1 MDKREAINY
10 LIELSKKQGEHNGR
24 WENEYIQEESA
35 MIYCDDMKEIADD
48 IGIEYAKGDDFI
60 EELEELEE
68 DIDCFNAYDEW
79 GFMLQQKL
87 EKHLI
92 NVIMGE

>member
-1 MDKREAINY
+1 MNKREAINY
-10 LIELSKKQGEHNGR
+10 LIELSIKQGEHNGR

-35 MIYCDDMKEIADD
+35 MIYCDDMQRIADD

-60 EELEELEE
+60 EELEELKE

-79 GFMLQQKL
+79 GFILQQKL

-92 NVIMGE
+92 NIIMGE

>member
-1 MDKREAINY
+1 MDRREAINY

-35 MIYCDDMKEIADD
+35 MIYCDDMKEIADGV
-48 IGIEYAKGDDFI
+48 GIEYAKGDDFI
-60 EELEELEE
+60 EELEELEKN
-68 DIDCFNAYDEW
+68 IDCFNAHDEW

-87 EKHLI
+87 EKHFI
-92 NVIMGE
+92 NIIMAK